1 MRFDEKPPRR
11 RKSTIAGSERVEFG
25 YDSAA
30 LLTKKEIS
38 SKLGIEAITAYEYAK
53 NGNLKKKVD
62 FYGIHSKTETY
73 TYTAFGE
80 LKTAEGRYTCQR
92 KQCQHI
98 YEIVRL
104 KGRHNTQFKDIKI

>member
-1 MRFDEKPPRR
+1 MINCIKDILFQNIIHIDKTQYSYNNRNR
-11 RKSTIAGSERVEFG
+11 
-25 YDSAA
+25 
-30 LLTKKEIS
+30 LIS
-38 SKLGIEAITAYEYAK
+38 STDGEESTAYECDK

-92 KQCQHI
+92 KQCRHI
-98 YEIVRL
+98 YERVRL
-104 KGRHNTQFKDIKI
+104 KRRHNTQFKDIKI